1 VPAAEVLLYDA
12 IPTGMTYV
20 TESAVWSGGGSPD
33 DANDGPDGGTGGSI
47 DYRASSNVVT
57 ALVTMTGGLAPGASG
72 FLTFQVTVDLTA
84 TPGSTITNTPKFCY
98 SDTNGVS
105 PPACDNGSGA
115 VDPTKGDLGDP
126 GTPVDFLVTNFS
138 LVKTQA
144 LYSACDGT
152 CGGTCTYVTTNLT
165 TGAIPGVCIK
175 YQVTASNLT
184 GEQVTDVVI
193 TDHTPSFTA
202 YNCTSGTAA
211 TTVGFI
217 STVPACGN
225 TGDVVAT
232 VGTLADTGTAVL
244 TFGVKID
251 E

>member
-1 VPAAEVLLYDA
+1 LAAAEVLLYDA
-12 IPTGMTYV
+12 IQPGMIY
-20 TESAVWSGGGSPD
+20 EANKGLWSGSGTTPLTDAAGGDP
-33 DANDGPDGGTGGSI
+33 ANI
-47 DYRASSNVVT
+47 DYSVSGNVVT

-72 FLTFQVTVDLTA
+72 FLTFQVTVDSGA

-98 SDTNGVS
+98 KDTNGVT
-105 PPACDNGSGA
+105 PAACDNGSGA
-115 VDPTKGDLGDP
+115 VDPTEGNSGTP

-144 LYSACDGT
+144 LDLVCDGT

-165 TGAIPGVCIK
+165 TGAVPGACIK

-202 YNCTSGTAA
+202 YNCASGTAA